1 MNRYLRLSLFLLFT
15 VVVAAPAFA
24 WPDRPVRIIVGF
36 QAGGSTDVVARIIAE
51 KLRTQFNGSSF
62 LVENKPGANGQIAA
76 GVVLNA
82 RDNHTLLMMGDGSVI
97 SPLISSTQ
105 KSTLPDLKL
114 ISTLCEGTVV
124 VLAPPSSPFKTFSEF
139 VAYARANP
147 NKVSYV
153 SSGVGNPQ
161 HLVGEYLA
169 AELKLDI
176 VHVPSRGGGQ
186 AVTELVGGQ
195 MQLGILGLGPT
206 LPHVKSGNLRALAVT
221 VDKRM
226 PQLPD
231 TPTLGELGIKD
242 FTVSQWFGLAAPKDM
257 PDAVVTQISTTV
269 AAALEDPAVRQ
280 RYDEVGFVAHASTPA
295 EFNEKVRVEGIKWKK
310 LIDARGLKID

>member
-1 MNRYLRLSLFLLFT
+1 MHRHLRFWFALLLSVLCT
-15 VVVAAPAFA
+15 APAFA
-24 WPDRPVRIIVGF
+24 WPDKPVRIVVGF
-36 QAGGSTDVVARIIAE
+36 QAGGSTDVVARIIAD
-51 KLRTQFNGSSF
+51 KLRSQFAGASF
-62 LVENKPGANGQIAA
+62 VVENKPGANGQIAA

-82 RDNHTLLMMGDGSVI
+82 HDNHTLLLMGDGAVI
-97 SPLISSTQ
+97 SPLISKSQ
-105 KSTLPDLKL
+105 KDTIPDLKL

-124 VLAPPSSPFKTFSEF
+124 VLAPPSSPFKDFAGF

-147 NKVSYV
+147 NKISYV
-153 SSGVGNPQ
+153 SSGIGNPQ

-169 AELKLDI
+169 GELKLDI

-206 LPHVKSGNLRALAVT
+206 LPHIKSGNLRALAVT

-231 TPTLGELGIKD
+231 VPTLAELGVKD
-242 FTVSQWFGLAAPKDM
+242 FTVSQWYGLAAPKDM
-257 PDAVVTQISTTV
+257 PDAIV
-269 AAALEDPAVRQ
+269 AQLATAVATALDDPAIRQ
-280 RYDEVGFVAHASTPA
+280 RFDEVGFAARASTPA
-295 EFNEKVRVEGIKWKK
+295 AFNDKVRAESAKWKR
-310 LIDARGLKID
+310 LIDARGLKVD

>member
-15 VVVAAPAFA
+15 VVVATPAFA

-257 PDAVVTQISTTV
+257 PDAVVTQISTAV

>member
-1 MNRYLRLSLFLLFT
+1 MHRLLRLWLAVLLT
-15 VVVAAPAFA
+15 ALGAAPTFA
-24 WPDRPVRIIVGF
+24 WPDKPVRIVVGF

-51 KLRTQFNGSSF
+51 KLRSHFAGSSF
-62 LVENKPGANGQIAA
+62 VVENKPGANGQIAA

-82 RDNHTLLMMGDGSVI
+82 NDNHTLLIMGDGAVI
-97 SPLISSTQ
+97 SPLISKSQ
-105 KSTLPDLKL
+105 KNTLPDLKP
-114 ISTLCEGTVV
+114 ISMLCEGTVV
-124 VLAPPSSPFKTFSEF
+124 ILAPPSSPFQDFAGF

-147 NKVSYV
+147 NKISYV
-153 SSGVGNPQ
+153 SSGIGNPQ

-169 AELKLDI
+169 GELKLDM

-206 LPHVKSGNLRALAVT
+206 LPHIKSGALRALAVT

-231 TPTLGELGIKD
+231 TPTLAEVGIKD
-242 FTVSQWFGLAAPKDM
+242 FTVSQWFGLAAPKTM
-257 PDAVVTQISTTV
+257 PDAVVNQISAAV
-269 AAALEDPAVRQ
+269 AAALDDLAVRQ
-280 RYDEVGFVAHASTPA
+280 RYDEVGFAARASTPA
-295 EFNEKVRVEGIKWKK
+295 EFTERLRVEGIKWKN
-310 LIDARGLKID
+310 LIDARGLKVD